1 MRFSYISLIK
11 KEKEKKDLVISYMS
25 LSQAWVAYS
34 LYNVGLVQLVYEA
47 DVDVNNI
54 AWPNKKGALT
64 KSLAWLGTFYRFFL

>member
-1 MRFSYISLIK
+1 
-11 KEKEKKDLVISYMS
+11 MS
-25 LSQAWVAYS
+25 LSQACVAYS